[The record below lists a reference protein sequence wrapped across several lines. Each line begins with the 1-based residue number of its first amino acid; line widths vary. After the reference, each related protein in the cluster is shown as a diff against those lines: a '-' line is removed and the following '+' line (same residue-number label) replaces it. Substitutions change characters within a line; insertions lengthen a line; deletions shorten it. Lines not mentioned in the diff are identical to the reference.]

1 MRPLHVKPHDVI
13 ACSSDTKSSS
23 EAASLYIIEC
33 GEVEATHVGLEQQQQ
48 QQVVE
53 RLSRG
58 DFFGEIELLSV
69 ARRLL
74 QAKQH
79 SLSAFP
85 TFIFLQFVLIKISRE
100 DCRIT
105 VVTNQIWPADFCRK
119 SETARLHLP
128 RRTKA
133 AEDRSRRVLMSRSQV
148 PLVFSSSSVCVCIYI

>member
-1 MRPLHVKPHDVI
+1 MRCFSKMRPLHVKPHDVI

-48 QQVVE
+48 VVE

-74 QAKQH
+74 QAEQ
-79 SLSAFP
+79 
-85 TFIFLQFVLIKISRE
+85 
-100 DCRIT
+100 
-105 VVTNQIWPADFCRK
+105 
-119 SETARLHLP
+119 
-128 RRTKA
+128 
-133 AEDRSRRVLMSRSQV
+133 RSQV
-148 PLVFSSSSVCVCIYI
+148 SFPNFYNSSIFLNKSLPRGLPHYCS